1 MTLKQFKCKLGL
13 LISFMIFSTLTN
25 AQTRLQSATGNTGT
39 NATNIFQCILWAIPH
54 KKATR

>member
-1 MTLKQFKCKLGL
+1 
-13 LISFMIFSTLTN
+13 MIFSTLTN